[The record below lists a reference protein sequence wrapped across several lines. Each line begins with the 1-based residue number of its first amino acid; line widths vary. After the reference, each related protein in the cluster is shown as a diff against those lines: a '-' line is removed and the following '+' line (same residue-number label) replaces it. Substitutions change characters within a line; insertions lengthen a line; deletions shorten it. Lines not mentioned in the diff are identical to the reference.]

1 MAKYL
6 DQAGVSTL
14 WGKIKEKFVLK
25 DGAKVLSTND
35 YTTAEKQKLSDIATG
50 AQVNVIE
57 KVSVNGT
64 NQTVNSKG
72 VNITV
77 PTKTSQITNDSS
89 FQTES
94 QVSSAIAKAIS
105 GVSGFKYSVVESL
118 PQTGVAGTIYLKA
131 NSGSGENIY
140 DEFIWVNSKFEQLG
154 TKQIDLSGYAL
165 KSQLP
170 TKVSQLSN
178 DSGYQNASQVASKV
192 TSTIESTFTALTT
205 SEIDEICK

>member
-6 DQAGVSTL
+6 DQTGVSTL
-14 WGKIKEKFVLK
+14 WNKIKEKFVLK
-25 DGAKVLSTND
+25 DGNKVLSTND
-35 YTTAEKQKLSDIATG
+35 YTTAEKQKLSGIATD
-50 AQVNVIE
+50 AQVNIIE
-57 KVSVNGT
+57 KISVNGT
-64 NQTVNSKG
+64 AQTITKKG
-72 VNITV
+72 VDITV
-77 PTKTSQITNDSS
+77 PTKVSQIANDSK
-89 FQTES
+89 FQTDT
-94 QVSSAIAKAIS
+94 QVSSAITKAIS
-105 GVSGFKYSVVESL
+105 GVTSFKYSVVETL

-131 NSGSGENIY
+131 NSGSGTNIY

-178 DSGYQNASQVASKV
+178 DSGFQNATQVASKV
-192 TSTIESTFTALTT
+192 TSAIESTFTALTT

>member
-6 DQAGVSTL
+6 DQTGVSTL
-14 WGKIKEKFVLK
+14 WSKIKEKFVLK
-25 DGAKVLSTND
+25 DGNKVLSTND
-35 YTTAEKQKLSDIATG
+35 YTTAEKQKLSGIATG

-57 KVSVNGT
+57 KVSVNGE
-64 NQTVNSKG
+64 NQTVTGKG

-94 QVSSAIAKAIS
+94 QVSSAITKAIS
-105 GVSGFKYSVVESL
+105 GVSGFKYAVVESL

-131 NSGSGENIY
+131 NSGRETNIY
-140 DEFIWVNSKFEQLG
+140 DEFIWVNSKYEQLG

-165 KSQLP
+165 KSELP

-178 DSGYQNASQVASKV
+178 DSGYQNASQVADKV
-192 TSTIESTFTALTT
+192 TSTITSTFTPLTT

>member
-6 DQAGVSTL
+6 DQTGVSTL

-25 DGAKVLSTND
+25 DGNKVLSTND
-35 YTTAEKQKLSDIATG
+35 YTTAEKQKLSGIATG

-57 KVSVNGT
+57 KVSVNGA
-64 NQTVNSKG
+64 NQTVTEKG

-94 QVSSAIAKAIS
+94 QVSSAITKAIS
-105 GVSGFKYSVVESL
+105 GVSGFKYAVVETL
-118 PQTGVAGTIYLKA
+118 PQAGVAGTIYLKA
-131 NSGSGENIY
+131 NNGSGENVY
-140 DEFIWVNSKFEQLG
+140 DEFIWVNSKYEQLG

-178 DSGYQNASQVASKV
+178 DSGYQNATQVAEKV
-192 TSTIESTFTALTT
+192 TSTITSTFTPLTT